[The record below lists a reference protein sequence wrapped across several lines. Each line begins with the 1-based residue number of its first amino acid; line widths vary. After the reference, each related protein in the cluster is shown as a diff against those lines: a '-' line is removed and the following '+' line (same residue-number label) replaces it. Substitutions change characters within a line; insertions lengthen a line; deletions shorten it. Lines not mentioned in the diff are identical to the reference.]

1 MTDDRRHERTGAVD
15 RTATAANR
23 HYENGPIEG
32 GPDDSRADGPKY
44 IDTVESGGTW
54 HYDEHG
60 GELFKIDPDSK
71 N

>member
-44 IDTVESGGTW
+44 IDTV
-54 HYDEHG
+54 
-60 GELFKIDPDSK
+60 
-71 N
+71 